1 MTFVYAQPQLTI
13 VALSNSQWHTSSC
26 SALLRSL
33 ATSAI
38 WRRRVGAGPIGL
50 GLLGDM
56 LRVQVGSK
64 LSIEIGLDFE
74 SDHFEFRIVLR
85 YRYPMLEALWFS
97 NPPSSAPRKTSAVF
111 NRPSQLTAGE
121 TTYICKLRCTIHKS
135 TVLILDPLKF
145 VPLYCLS
152 PELSV
157 QNQVHSFVVV
167 QVQESSTEVPKSY
180 DVVSKV

>member
-13 VALSNSQWHTSSC
+13 VALSNAQWPTSSC
-26 SALLRSL
+26 SALSRSL

-74 SDHFEFRIVLR
+74 SDHSSFVEFFDTDIPCWKLCGSVIRLPRLPANFGCFQTDRVSLR
-85 YRYPMLEALWFS
+85 LW
-97 NPPSSAPRKTSAVF
+97 RRHTSASCDV
-111 NRPSQLTAGE
+111 P
-121 TTYICKLRCTIHKS
+121 YISL
-135 TVLILDPLKF
+135 LF
-145 VPLYCLS
+145 
-152 PELSV
+152 
-157 QNQVHSFVVV
+157 
-167 QVQESSTEVPKSY
+167 
-180 DVVSKV
+180 